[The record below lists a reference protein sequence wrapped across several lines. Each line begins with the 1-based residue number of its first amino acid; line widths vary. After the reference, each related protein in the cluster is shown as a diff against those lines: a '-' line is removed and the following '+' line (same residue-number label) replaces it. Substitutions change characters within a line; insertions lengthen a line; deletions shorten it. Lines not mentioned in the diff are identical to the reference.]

1 MNDKEKQQL
10 INEVNILRE
19 LKHENIVRC
28 YDKFVDKKNT
38 SIFLVM
44 EYCKGGD
51 LSKLIQS
58 CRSPNEKGS
67 FIAEDFI
74 WRIFTQ
80 VVLALYECHR
90 RKNKQIIL
98 HRDLKPSNIFL
109 DEKQNAK
116 LGDFGF
122 AKALQSDAEGISVY
136 AKTYLGSP
144 YYMSPEQC
152 NGQEYNEKS
161 DIWSLGIILYEM
173 A

>member
-1 MNDKEKQQL
+1 M
-10 INEVNILRE
+10 
-19 LKHENIVRC
+19 
-28 YDKFVDKKNT
+28 
-38 SIFLVM
+38 
-44 EYCKGGD
+44 
-51 LSKLIQS
+51 
-58 CRSPNEKGS
+58 
-67 FIAEDFI
+67 
-74 WRIFTQ
+74 
-80 VVLALYECHR
+80 VLALYECHR

-109 DEKQNAK
+109 DENQNAK

-122 AKALQSDAEGISVY
+122 ARALQSSADGTSVY

-152 NGQEYNEKS
+152 NGQDYNEKS

>member
-1 MNDKEKQQL
+1 MVWKKTNYGGMSEKEKQQL

-28 YDKFVDKKNT
+28 FDKFVDKKNT
-38 SIFLVM
+38 SIYLVM
-44 EYCKGGD
+44 ELCKGGD
-51 LSKLIQS
+51 LAQLITRARQS
-58 CRSPNEKGS
+58 DTKQYIE
-67 FIAEDFI
+67 EDFI

-80 VVLALYECHR
+80 IVLALYECHR
-90 RKNKQIIL
+90 RKNKQVIL

-122 AKALQSDAEGISVY
+122 AKALGGGDPENDY

-144 YYMSPEQC
+144 YYMSPE
-152 NGQEYNEKS
+152 
-161 DIWSLGIILYEM
+161 
-173 A
+173 

>member
-1 MNDKEKQQL
+1 
-10 INEVNILRE
+10 
-19 LKHENIVRC
+19 
-28 YDKFVDKKNT
+28 
-38 SIFLVM
+38 
-44 EYCKGGD
+44 
-51 LSKLIQS
+51 
-58 CRSPNEKGS
+58 
-67 FIAEDFI
+67 
-74 WRIFTQ
+74 

-122 AKALQSDAEGISVY
+122 AKALQSDAEGRSVY

-152 NGQEYNEKS
+152 NG
-161 DIWSLGIILYEM
+161 
-173 A
+173 

>member
-1 MNDKEKQQL
+1 M
-10 INEVNILRE
+10 
-19 LKHENIVRC
+19 
-28 YDKFVDKKNT
+28 
-38 SIFLVM
+38 
-44 EYCKGGD
+44 
-51 LSKLIQS
+51 IQK
-58 CRSPNEKGS
+58 CRLPNQPQN

-90 RKNKQIIL
+90 RKKNQVIL

-109 DEKQNAK
+109 DENQNAK

-122 AKALQSDAEGISVY
+122 ARSLASADDPNGSSVF

-152 NGQEYNEKS
+152 NG
-161 DIWSLGIILYEM
+161 
-173 A
+173 

>member
-1 MNDKEKQQL
+1 M
-10 INEVNILRE
+10 
-19 LKHENIVRC
+19 
-28 YDKFVDKKNT
+28 
-38 SIFLVM
+38 
-44 EYCKGGD
+44 
-51 LSKLIQS
+51 
-58 CRSPNEKGS
+58 
-67 FIAEDFI
+67 
-74 WRIFTQ
+74 
-80 VVLALYECHR
+80 VLALYECHR